1 MVSAFDMAPP
11 ALRQI
16 VVKTYDELTSLGVYT
31 PEEVDRMVNRLIH
44 HSGWYQTAGGWAQLG
59 PDVRGKVNIRK
70 AEPQSDGMFLVRDVD
85 VFYPNAVKGKEA
97 DKVFT
102 KEDIARAIIN
112 TNAAITAGGQKPA
125 LALEHP
131 SPLRHLTGGTAKAY
145 GSGINWRWSP
155 RGENWVRVDL
165 VDVAPEVIVDWR
177 DHRWTGLSAGFA
189 NDADDLNLRFGHIAL
204 LGVETQALSQLPI
217 TEVFSAAGSVK
228 NQLCFST
235 ESRYFQS
242 SPQKKEP
249 NMDRKQA
256 FAALKQSFSAMASAY
271 ASAEAGEP
279 NFATKIQQAKD
290 QFDATQKDFGAMGA
304 GLGAAA
310 GGGLGAEAGE
320 MGGAALGGAVGGPPG
335 AAIGAGLGAAAG
347 GAAGAGIGGAAGDAL
362 GDAVGGMGGDG
373 VEGGDA
379 GQAQGG
385 EEMCA
390 HCGQKMSSAPAFKAP
405 MEGQYNASQEPQELT
420 WLPEA
425 PQIPLAGGKI
435 SQVIDTPKT
444 SAGSSFAAGS
454 EFGTMKNTINE
465 LKTVISALKTEGT
478 MSQFSAFCT
487 KAKSM
492 GHVFD
497 EKNVGEMFSAA
508 LAANNKPIMD
518 SVIALIKASPKAQS
532 LAKMGTT
539 FSAQDADNPSRVEGE
554 VVSRDAV
561 QELIRQHARGV
572 NFSAQ
577 DFALGDAFGGF

>member
-1 MVSAFDMAPP
+1 M
-11 ALRQI
+11 
-16 VVKTYDELTSLGVYT
+16 
-31 PEEVDRMVNRLIH
+31 
-44 HSGWYQTAGGWAQLG
+44 
-59 PDVRGKVNIRK
+59 
-70 AEPQSDGMFLVRDVD
+70 
-85 VFYPNAVKGKEA
+85 
-97 DKVFT
+97 
-102 KEDIARAIIN
+102 
-112 TNAAITAGGQKPA
+112 
-125 LALEHP
+125 
-131 SPLRHLTGGTAKAY
+131 
-145 GSGINWRWSP
+145 
-155 RGENWVRVDL
+155 
-165 VDVAPEVIVDWR
+165 
-177 DHRWTGLSAGFA
+177 
-189 NDADDLNLRFGHIAL
+189 
-204 LGVETQALSQLPI
+204 
-217 TEVFSAAGSVK
+217 
-228 NQLCFST
+228 
-235 ESRYFQS
+235 
-242 SPQKKEP
+242 
-249 NMDRKQA
+249 
-256 FAALKQSFSAMASAY
+256 
-271 ASAEAGEP
+271 
-279 NFATKIQQAKD
+279 
-290 QFDATQKDFGAMGA
+290 
-304 GLGAAA
+304 
-310 GGGLGAEAGE
+310 
-320 MGGAALGGAVGGPPG
+320 GGAVGGPAG
-335 AAIGAGLGAAAG
+335 AAVGGELGGMAG
-347 GAAGAGIGGAAGDAL
+347 GAAGAGLGSEAGDAL
-362 GDAVGGMGGDG
+362 GDAIGGMGGDG